1 MSVAPGRPKQARTAG
16 EAEGTPVSTAGPP
29 QGAQHRSAQRE
40 GTPVS
45 QDLLHV
51 EQHGAVRVLTMT
63 GQPRRG
69 NPMSAA
75 LGRALLAAL
84 SDAVADDSVRCVVL
98 AGTPTHFCVGAD
110 LVDVARLNGV
120 QAILDG
126 WLDDLDRIRRLP
138 KPVIAAVR
146 GYAVGGGFELAL
158 YCDLIVAA
166 EDARFALPETGIGV
180 IAGQG
185 GSQRL
190 IGLAGRAVAADLVL
204 TGRELSGAEARAY
217 GIAARAVPA
226 DEVLPTAI
234 AMAQAVSE
242 RSAPAVAFAREVI
255 LEASEGPLRQSL
267 RIERLLAAVVL
278 DTSEAQTRIGNFL
291 ARRQAAP
298 ASRGQ

>member
-1 MSVAPGRPKQARTAG
+1 MSGPLVA
-16 EAEGTPVSTAGPP
+16 
-29 QGAQHRSAQRE
+29 
-40 GTPVS
+40 
-45 QDLLHV
+45 V
-51 EQHGAVRVLTMT
+51 ERHGAVCVITMT
-63 GQPRRG
+63 GVPRRG
-69 NPMSAA
+69 NPMSPALAA
-75 LGRALLAAL
+75 ALLAAL
-84 SDAVADDSVRCVVL
+84 SDAMAERSVRCVVL
-98 AGTPTHFCVGAD
+98 AGTATHFCVGAD

-126 WLDDLDRIRRLP
+126 WLDDLDAIRRLP

-190 IGLAGRAVAADLVL
+190 MALAGRAIAADLVL
-204 TGRELSGAEARAY
+204 TGRELSGAEARDM

-226 DEVLPTAI
+226 ADVLPTAI
-234 AMAQAVSE
+234 GMAQAIAG

-255 LEASEGPLRQSL
+255 FEASEGPLRQSL
-267 RIERLLAAVVL
+267 RIERLLAAAVL
-278 DTSEAQTRIGNFL
+278 DTADARERIGDFL
-291 ARRQAAP
+291 ARRQSAP
-298 ASRGQ
+298 AHGK